1 LTGAEQSSQDIG
13 PRDSL
18 VCVLSRKLRHSISN
32 FAAHRLVILGG
43 KALQNLRTDCFPLAL
58 L

>member
-1 LTGAEQSSQDIG
+1 VNAHLAVLHSEKRT
-13 PRDSL
+13 L